1 MYYSKKELFK
11 KNKVKIKI
19 SGKRDLGSVIGRV
32 TFTRQ
37 YVDEIVTQLPPEIK
51 ILSHNPFINKKCLR
65 YIVHCFFTTGFKHK
79 VTYLMRRTCK
89 INEEL

>member
-1 MYYSKKELFK
+1 MHYLKKELFKK

-51 ILSHNPFINKKCLR
+51 ILSHNPFISKKCLR
-65 YIVHCFFTTGFKHK
+65 YCTLFLHNWFQTQS
-79 VTYLMRRTCK
+79 YLPYA
-89 INEEL
+89 